1 MKDADEAAGLP
12 GTPPRGPLPDALP
25 GQPLVDLVEVVADQ
39 LLLGVGDLAL
49 VRFAS
54 VLEGGVV
61 DAIPA

>member
-1 MKDADEAAGLP
+1 MQAVTVDMVRVGEVY
-12 GTPPRGPLPDALP
+12 RPDALP